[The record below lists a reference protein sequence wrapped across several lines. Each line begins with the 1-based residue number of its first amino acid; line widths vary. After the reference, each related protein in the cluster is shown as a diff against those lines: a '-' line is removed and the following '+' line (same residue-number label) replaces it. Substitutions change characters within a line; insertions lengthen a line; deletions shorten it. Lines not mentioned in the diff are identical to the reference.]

1 MPEVKPIIQVQN
13 VSKVFNVK
21 AQDILVLKN
30 INVELYPGE
39 FVVIFGPSGSGK
51 STLLNVILGLEP
63 ATTGTVFVG
72 GVNVSDIQNDDELAA
87 FRKRNIGIVYQQTNW
102 IKALNVVDN
111 VAFAIELLGVD
122 KYSAYQKAIE
132 MLDLVGMKGWADF
145 SPNELSAGQQQK
157 VALARALIT
166 DPGIIVADEPTGNLD
181 YQSGLELMAI
191 FQRLQQQGKTVLMI
205 THNPD
210 NLEYASQIL
219 QIFDG
224 SLIQNI
230 QTKGQDIKQI
240 KDQLIQKIDKN
251 VIRTN
256 SQVSLEDIKFMSA
269 TVKKKARVSSLVKVV
284 RVFSFWR
291 IFSNLLQ
298 IVRFTLFMAINLI
311 QSMILAIFSLR
322 IWGEPLRLKLIKAS
336 NAIYQFVVRPFYV
349 GYSADSINPL
359 SLVQLSAKHL
369 LNKRTRSIVTI
380 GGVSL
385 GIGFIVF
392 LVSIG
397 YGLEGLVISRV
408 ASLKER
414 RQIDVIPV
422 VSSNLAINDKTIDDF
437 KQLQGVS
444 KVLPFI
450 SIAGKVSYQNSS
462 TDSVAY
468 GVLGEYLIEED
479 VTAVVGNLFNN
490 DQLFFPPGED
500 ISAEDS
506 VPETENVTEV
516 ELDPTE
522 VRTAVINDSFM
533 QVLGLQPLNA
543 VGKRFTVEFTVTGDL
558 VTDGKQLRSLPV
570 EYEIIGVAEDNRS
583 QIMYIPILDTKE
595 LGIARYSQVKI
606 IVEREEDV
614 PVVRNLI
621 EFLGY
626 RTTSVL
632 DTVTQIEQLFSN
644 IRLLLVVIGTIALA
658 VAALGMFN
666 TLTVSLLER
675 TREVGLMKA
684 IGMRSVEVKLLFIN
698 ESVIMGILGG
708 AGGLLLGFLMG
719 KLISSLLSLVSVTRG
734 FESVDI
740 AVIPGSVV
748 GLIMILSIAIG
759 VTTGIFPALR
769 ATKISALNA
778 LRYE

>member
-1 MPEVKPIIQVQN
+1 MPSQPIIQVQN

-30 INVELYPGE
+30 INLEITVGE

-63 ATTGTVFVG
+63 ATTGTVMVQHL
-72 GVNVSDIQNDDELAA
+72 NISDATSEDELAI

-111 VAFAIELLGVD
+111 VSFALELMGVD
-122 KYSAYQKAIE
+122 KFTSHQKALEI
-132 MLDLVGMKGWADF
+132 LDLVGMKGWANF
-145 SPNELSAGQQQK
+145 SPTELSAGQQQK

-166 DPGIIVADEPTGNLD
+166 NPEILVADEPTGNLD
-181 YQSGLELMAI
+181 YQSGLELMAL
-191 FQRLQQQGKTVLMI
+191 FKKLQKQGKTIIMI
-205 THNPD
+205 THNPE
-210 NLEYASQIL
+210 NLEYASHIIQV
-219 QIFDG
+219 FDG
-224 SLIQNI
+224 SIIQNLH
-230 QTKGQDIKQI
+230 TEGQDIEQI
-240 KDQLIQKIDKN
+240 KTQLIQKIDKSL
-251 VIRTN
+251 VKVN
-256 SQVSLEDIKFMSA
+256 SQITLEDIKFMSA
-269 TVKKKARVSSLVKVV
+269 TVTKRASINSLIKVARNFSLFK
-284 RVFSFWR
+284 W
-291 IFSNLLQ
+291 IGNLIQ
-298 IVRFTLFMAINLI
+298 VISFTLFMMLNLV
-311 QSMILAIFSLR
+311 QSTVLALLNLPF
-322 IWGEPLRLKLIKAS
+322 WGETVRRKLIAFTTR
-336 NAIYQFVVRPFYV
+336 IYGFAARILHSKYTN
-349 GYSADSINPL
+349 DSINPL
-359 SLVQLSAKHL
+359 SLVDLSVKHL
-369 LNKRTRSIVTI
+369 LNKRTRSIITI
-380 GGVSL
+380 GGVAL

-392 LVSIG
+392 LVSLG
-397 YGLEGLVISRV
+397 YGLENLVVSRV

-422 VSSNLAINDKTIDDF
+422 VSSNLAINDQTIENF
-437 KQLQGVS
+437 EEISGVE

-468 GVLGEYLIEED
+468 GVLTEYLSEED
-479 VTAVVGNLFNN
+479 VTPVVGGIFDN

-500 ISAEDS
+500 VS
-506 VPETENVTEV
+506 VSDAIEETEDVIDV
-516 ELDPTE
+516 ELPQTS
-522 VRTAVINDSFM
+522 RTAVINDSFM

-543 VGKRFTVEFTVTGDL
+543 IGKKFSVEFTVTGDL
-558 VTDGKQLRSLPV
+558 VTGGSQVKSLPV
-570 EYEIIGVAEDNRS
+570 EYEIVGVTDDTRS
-583 QIMYIPILDTKE
+583 QIMYIPILDAKQ
-595 LGIARYSQVKI
+595 LGITRYSQVKI
-606 IVEREEDV
+606 VVDSEENV
-614 PVVRNLI
+614 PTVRNLI

-644 IRLLLVVIGTIALA
+644 VRILLVVVGAIALA

-684 IGMRSVEVKLLFIN
+684 IGMRSDEVKLLFIN

-708 AGGLLLGFLMG
+708 GGGLLLGFLMG
-719 KLISSLLSLVSVTRG
+719 KLISALLSVVSVTRG
-734 FESVDI
+734 AEGIDI
-740 AVIPGSVV
+740 SLIPGGVV
-748 GLIMILSIAIG
+748 VLILLLSIFIG
-759 VTTGIFPALR
+759 VVTGIFPAVR